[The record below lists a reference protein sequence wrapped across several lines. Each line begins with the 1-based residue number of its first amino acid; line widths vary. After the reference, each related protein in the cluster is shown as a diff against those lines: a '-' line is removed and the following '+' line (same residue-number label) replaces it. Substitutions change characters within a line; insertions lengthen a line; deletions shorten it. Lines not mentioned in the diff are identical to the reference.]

1 MTEMNTS
8 PLIELRGVRRVY
20 ASAGETVAALD
31 GIDLDL
37 KQGEVV
43 VMLLGPSGSGKT
55 TLLNVLSAMDSPTE
69 GTYRYLGEDVPTAPD
84 LVEQT
89 RFSIRTPHPLL
100 RPVVWPVEAVVR
112 LTQGIVRAPS
122 RTMASRRRA
131 KALEAQASF
140 RRRNIG
146 YVFQQYNLLGDL
158 TVLENVMLAQEI
170 AGARDRAHAMDM
182 IGRVGLK
189 GMHDRF
195 PSELSG
201 GQQQRVAI
209 ARSLAKK
216 AQLLLGDEPTG
227 NLDSETTQQV
237 MEVLLSICR
246 KERVTAVIVTHDESL
261 TKHATRVLRL
271 DSGRLQSDERGA
283 AGTIVGK
290 GKAAVMDALETA
302 EDVVD
307 TVRRPVEAA
316 LHGGL
321 ATAKALGGVA
331 KDIADAARPKRKE

>member
-1 MTEMNTS
+1 
-8 PLIELRGVRRVY
+8 
-20 ASAGETVAALD
+20 
-31 GIDLDL
+31 
-37 KQGEVV
+37 
-43 VMLLGPSGSGKT
+43 MLLGPSGSGKT
-55 TLLNVLSAMDSPTE
+55 TLLNVLSAMDSPTQ
-69 GTYRYLGEDVPTAPD
+69 GTYRFLGEDVPTAPD
-84 LVEQT
+84 AVETT
-89 RFSIRTPHPLL
+89 RFALSMPHPLL
-100 RPVVWPVEAVVR
+100 QPLVWPVELVVR
-112 LTQGIVRAPS
+112 LVQGAVRAPG

-170 AGARDRAHAMDM
+170 AGARDRSHAMDM
-182 IGRVGLK
+182 IGRVGLE
-189 GMHDRF
+189 GLHDRF

-237 MEVLLSICR
+237 MEVLLGICR
-246 KERVTAVIVTHDESL
+246 KEQVTAVIVTHDESL
-261 TKHATRVLRL
+261 TQHATRVLRL
-271 DSGRLQSDERGA
+271 DSGRLQSDELGA
-283 AGTIVGK
+283 AGTMVGK
-290 GKAAVMDALETA
+290 GKAAVKDALETA

-316 LHGGL
+316 IHGGL
-321 ATAKALGGVA
+321 ATAKALTGVA

>member
-1 MTEMNTS
+1 MAEKFTS

-69 GTYRYLGEDVPTAPD
+69 GTYRFLGEDVPTAPD
-84 LVEQT
+84 ALETT
-89 RFSIRTPHPLL
+89 RFALSMPHPLL
-100 RPVVWPVEAVVR
+100 QPLVWPVEVVVR
-112 LTQGIVRAPS
+112 LVQATVRAPS

-182 IGRVGLK
+182 ISRVGLE
-189 GMHDRF
+189 GLHDRF

-216 AQLLLGDEPTG
+216 AQLLLGDEPT
-227 NLDSETTQQV
+227 ETSTARRPSRSWTSCWASV
-237 MEVLLSICR
+237 
-246 KERVTAVIVTHDESL
+246 ERAGDGGHRDPRREPHPAR
-261 TKHATRVLRL
+261 HARASPRL
-271 DSGRLQSDERGA
+271 WRLQSDERVPLG
-283 AGTIVGK
+283 
-290 GKAAVMDALETA
+290 
-302 EDVVD
+302 
-307 TVRRPVEAA
+307 PSS
-316 LHGGL
+316 
-321 ATAKALGGVA
+321 AKA
-331 KDIADAARPKRKE
+331 RRR

>member
-1 MTEMNTS
+1 MAEKFTS

-20 ASAGETVAALD
+20 ASAGETVAAID
-31 GIDLDL
+31 GLDLDL

-69 GTYRYLGEDVPTAPD
+69 GTYVSLA
-84 LVEQT
+84 
-89 RFSIRTPHPLL
+89 RTCPRPRCAGNNALCPLHASPPASAAGL
-100 RPVVWPVEAVVR
+100 AGRSRVR
-112 LTQGIVRAPS
+112 LVQATVRAPS

-182 IGRVGLK
+182 ISRVGLE
-189 GMHDRF
+189 GLHDRF

-237 MEVLLSICR
+237 MDVLLGICR
-246 KERVTAVIVTHDESL
+246 KEQVTAVIVTHDESL
-261 TKHATRVLRL
+261 TQHATRVLASTL
-271 DSGRLQSDERGA
+271 DA
-283 AGTIVGK
+283 C
-290 GKAAVMDALETA
+290 KATSEVPLG
-302 EDVVD
+302 
-307 TVRRPVEAA
+307 PSS
-316 LHGGL
+316 
-321 ATAKALGGVA
+321 AKA
-331 KDIADAARPKRKE
+331 RRR

>member
-1 MTEMNTS
+1 MAEKFTS

-20 ASAGETVAALD
+20 TSAGETVAALD

-69 GTYRYLGEDVPTAPD
+69 GTYRFLGEEVPTAPD
-84 LVEQT
+84 AVEAT
-89 RFSIRTPHPLL
+89 RFALSMPHPLL
-100 RPVVWPVEAVVR
+100 QPLVWPVELVVR
-112 LTQGIVRAPS
+112 LVQGTVQAPG

-170 AGARDRAHAMDM
+170 AGARDRSHAMDM

-189 GMHDRF
+189 GLHDRF

-237 MEVLLSICR
+237 MEVLLGICR
-246 KERVTAVIVTHDESL
+246 KEGVTAVIVTHDESL
-261 TKHATRVLRL
+261 TQHATRVLRL
-271 DSGRLQSDERGA
+271 DSGRLLSDERGA

-290 GKAAVMDALETA
+290 GKAAVKDALETA

-307 TVRRPVEAA
+307 TVRKPVEAA
-316 LHGGL
+316 IHGGL
-321 ATAKALGGVA
+321 ATAKALTGVA
-331 KDIADAARPKRKE
+331 KDIAEAARPKRKE